1 MNLDVNTLFLVTIYV
16 EAMLGLLLL
25 FAWIQNPTIH
35 GVAWWGF
42 AQLMRAGSIALY
54 GLFGS
59 VPDLVSV
66 DLAHAALFTSFA
78 MIWAGARVF
87 DGRRLRPLSLFSG
100 AIVWLCIS
108 HIPAL
113 ADNADL
119 CVLITSG
126 IIAGYL
132 WMAAFELWAGREEAL
147 VSRWPAIF
155 LLFAHGALFL
165 LRKPF
170 SSVLPWSSGT
180 EVFSSLW
187 MTALSFETLLFT
199 IATAFV
205 FLAMAKERIEL
216 RHKRAA
222 LIDPLTGMA
231 NRRAFLQDG
240 MALMQR
246 QQIDRCAT
254 AVLLI
259 DLDHFK
265 SVNDRFGH
273 AVGDR
278 VLQVFA
284 EASDAVLR
292 QRDLIGRLGGEE
304 FAAVLYDVE
313 RDEARHIAD
322 TLRACFARFAHEV
335 DGRTV
340 AATASI
346 GIVIN
351 EDPTFDVPGLLA
363 LADQAL
369 YLAKARGRNRVE
381 VAGLDLLTS
390 AETSRGHISRT
401 AA

>member
-1 MNLDVNTLFLVTIYV
+1 
-16 EAMLGLLLL
+16 
-25 FAWIQNPTIH
+25 
-35 GVAWWGF
+35 
-42 AQLMRAGSIALY
+42 
-54 GLFGS
+54 
-59 VPDLVSV
+59 
-66 DLAHAALFTSFA
+66 

-246 QQIDRCAT
+246 QQNDGCAT

-278 VLQVFA
+278 VLQIFA

-304 FAAVLYDVE
+304 FAAVLYDD
-313 RDEARHIAD
+313 RAGRGASYRRYD
-322 TLRACFARFAHEV
+322 LRVCFARFAYEV

-369 YLAKARGRNRVE
+369 YQAKARGRNRVE

-390 AETSRGHISRT
+390 AEDLARSHLPHGGLIWFWCYRLCGCGLPKRRCSALICN
-401 AA
+401 AAALHPRS

>member
-1 MNLDVNTLFLVTIYV
+1 MRLDVNTLFLVTIYV
-16 EAMLGLLLL
+16 ETILGLLLL
-25 FAWIQNPTIH
+25 FAWIQNPKIH

-42 AQLMRAGSIALY
+42 AYLMRAGSVALY

-59 VPDLVSV
+59 APDIISI
-66 DLAHAALFTSFA
+66 DIANAALFISFA
-78 MIWAGARVF
+78 MTWAGARVF
-87 DGRRLRPLSLFSG
+87 DGRRPLPLWLFGG
-100 AIVWLCIS
+100 AIMWLGVS
-108 HIPAL
+108 HVPAL
-113 ADNADL
+113 TDQIDVS
-119 CVLITSG
+119 VLISSG
-126 IIAGYL
+126 IITSYL
-132 WMAAFELWAGREEAL
+132 WMAAFELWAGRKEAL

-165 LRKPF
+165 LQTPV
-170 SSVLPWSSGT
+170 SSILPWLSWD
-180 EVFSSLW
+180 EVFSNVW

-199 IATAFV
+199 IAIAFV

-222 LIDPLTGMA
+222 SIDHLTGMA

-240 MALMQR
+240 TALMQR
-246 QQIDRCAT
+246 QQIDGCAT

-265 SVNDRFGH
+265 AVNDRFGH

-278 VLQVFA
+278 VLQIFA
-284 EASDAVLR
+284 EASDVVLR

-304 FAAVLYDVE
+304 FAAVLYDVKP
-313 RDEARHIAD
+313 DEARSIAD
-322 TLRACFARFAHEV
+322 DLRVCFARFAYEV
-335 DGRTV
+335 DGRLV

-369 YLAKARGRNRVE
+369 YQAKARGRNRVE
-381 VAGLDLLTS
+381 VAGLDLLMS
-390 AETSRGHISRT
+390 AEPPRGIDART